1 MHVSKSR
8 IFRIPRVA
16 LFDKTNEPAFRNTVF
31 ESPSSLMCST
41 MLCTNGVERDV
52 TSESLS
58 AAGGT
63 KTASTIDASPI
74 QF

>member
-8 IFRIPRVA
+8 IFGIPGVA
-16 LFDKTNEPAFRNTVF
+16 LFDNTNEPSFRNTVF
-31 ESPSSLMCST
+31 DKPSSFMCSA
-41 MLCTNGVERDV
+41 MLSTKGAESDV

>member
-8 IFRIPRVA
+8 IFGIPEVA
-16 LFDKTNEPAFRNTVF
+16 LFDKTNEPVFRNTVF

-41 MLCTNGVERDV
+41 MLSINGVERYV

-63 KTASTIDASPI
+63 KTASTIDESPI

>member
-1 MHVSKSR
+1 
-8 IFRIPRVA
+8 
-16 LFDKTNEPAFRNTVF
+16 
-31 ESPSSLMCST
+31 MCST
-41 MLCTNGVERDV
+41 MLSTNGVERDV